1 MTNIAK
7 KDCKLLNIE
16 YECLSFIHLMT
27 ENNKKKESL
36 TFQAEVSKLLDL
48 VANSLYSER
57 EIFLRELIS
66 NANDACEKLRYEA
79 LSKKD
84 ILQKDTE
91 LSINIR
97 VSKKKKIIEIED
109 NGIGMSRQELI
120 DNLGTIARSGTG
132 KFIEAMQSKK
142 KNNISAIGQ
151 FGVGF
156 YSSYMVADTVDV
168 HSKNAEIED
177 SFLWSSNG
185 KDSYTIEFLKKK
197 SRGTLIKLNIK
208 KDADE
213 FLDSFRLR
221 SIITKYSNYIPF
233 PIYLKDLDSKEKKEK
248 INEGDPLWLKDK
260 KNIKP
265 EDYKQFYNNISFNFD
280 EPLKTIHYNA
290 EGVIN
295 YRALLYLPTNQPMD
309 LFQQDR
315 KNKIKLYVQKVFI
328 TDECEEIIPNW
339 LRFVPGVIDSQDISL
354 NISREMLQNN
364 PIISKIKTGITN
376 KILNELKSLSNK
388 EKDTYIKFWN
398 NFGAVI
404 KEGLY
409 EFNDHHEKILPLLR
423 FESSESENY
432 TSLDDYIAKM
442 KPDQN
447 EIYYFANTDKDHIKN
462 SPQLEAFTAN
472 NIPVLFMT
480 DAVDEFW
487 LQNIKNFKDKEF
499 KSISKG
505 KVDFSKLKKDDKN
518 KSKPESKKNNK
529 INDLINILKNNL
541 KEKISEV
548 IISDRL
554 TKSPILLVADEGS
567 VDINM
572 EKLMKMHNKS
582 APDSKK
588 ILEINAEHPMIIK
601 ISESLS
607 KYDHNKIS
615 NLLLDQANILDGN
628 PLSNASAYM
637 ESLTELFI
645 KD

>member
-1 MTNIAK
+1 MLKFYLLMSESK
-7 KDCKLLNIE
+7 KNK
-16 YECLSFIHLMT
+16 
-27 ENNKKKESL
+27 ENL
-36 TFQAEVSKLLDL
+36 VFQAEVSKLLDL

-66 NANDACEKLRYEA
+66 NSADACEKLRYEA
-79 LSKKD
+79 LSKKN
-84 ILQKDTE
+84 ILGQDKE
-91 LSINIR
+91 FNINIR

-109 NGIGMSRQELI
+109 NGIGMSRQDLI

-132 KFIEAMQSKK
+132 RFIEAMKSKK
-142 KNNISAIGQ
+142 ANDVSAIGQ

-168 HSKNAEIED
+168 HSKNAEINE

-185 KDSYTIEFLKKK
+185 KDNYTIEPLEKNF
-197 SRGTLIKLNIK
+197 RGTFITLKIK
-208 KDADE
+208 KGAEE

-233 PIYLKDLDSKEKKEK
+233 PIYLKDLDNKEKEEK

-280 EPLKTIHYNA
+280 EPLKTIHYSA

-295 YRALLYLPTNQPMD
+295 YKALLYFPTNQPMD

-315 KNKIKLYVQKVFI
+315 KNKIKLYVQKIFI
-328 TDECEEIIPNW
+328 TDDCDEIIPNW
-339 LRFVPGVIDSQDISL
+339 FRFIPGIIDSQDISL

-364 PIISKIKTGITN
+364 PVIKKIKKGITS
-376 KILNELKSLSNK
+376 KILNELTTLSNK
-388 EKDTYIKFWN
+388 ENETYLKFWN

-409 EFNDHHEKILPLLR
+409 EFNDHHDKILPLLR
-423 FESSESENY
+423 FQTSESDNY
-432 TSLDDYIAKM
+432 ISLDEYLKKIQS
-442 KPDQN
+442 DQK
-447 EIYYFANTDKDHIKN
+447 EIYYFANTDKEHIKN

-480 DAVDEFW
+480 DPIDEFW
-487 LQNIKNFKDKEF
+487 LQNIQKFKEKDF
-499 KSISKG
+499 KSITKG
-505 KVDFSKLKKDDKN
+505 KVDLSKLKKNKKN
-518 KSKPESKKNNK
+518 IDNSNNKINNK
-529 INDLINILKNNL
+529 INDLINILKHEL
-541 KEKISEV
+541 KDKISDV
-548 IISDRL
+548 LISDRL
-554 TKSPILLVADEGS
+554 TKSPILLIAEES
-567 VDINM
+567 SMDINM

-582 APDSKK
+582 TPDSKK
-588 ILEINAEHPMIIK
+588 ILEINPVHPMIIK
-601 ISESLS
+601 ISESLTTV
-607 KYDHNKIS
+607 DHKKIS

-628 PLSNASAYM
+628 ILSNPSGYI
-637 ESLTELFI
+637 ESLTDLFI
-645 KD
+645 KV